1 MLGAILASLFNATF
15 VNTVYVIIA
24 ILALILMFIKVKPTT
39 QETKSKPLLLIIVG
53 FGIGVISGIVG
64 AGGAFIIIPVLLAL
78 FKLPMNTVVNNSIAI
93 AFISS
98 VGAFFIKLMQGY
110 IPVESAIFLIIG
122 SIIFAPIGL
131 KVGKKVPDS
140 IQRGMLIILIVIAII
155 QFII

>member
-1 MLGAILASLFNATF
+1 MPPLIGIPAYSAYIASGLTSSQVFFSTLSGSLNARKQPAFSLNLLYIWEGMLIGSMLGAILASLFNATF

-39 QETKSKPLLLIIVG
+39 QETKSKPLLFIIVG

-98 VGAFFIKLMQGY
+98 VGAFL
-110 IPVESAIFLIIG
+110 
-122 SIIFAPIGL
+122 
-131 KVGKKVPDS
+131 
-140 IQRGMLIILIVIAII
+140 
-155 QFII
+155 